1 MTTDPRSVSNGAGG
15 ILGWIERGGNR
26 LPDPVVIFLYCILA
40 VIAISVIAAAT
51 GTYALHPTQMDAAGN
66 ALVIRAESL
75 LSADN
80 LRRLLVDMPRTFTGF
95 HPLGYVLVV
104 MLGAGV
110 AERSGLLGT
119 AMSAAVSNVPR
130 LLLTPAVALVG
141 MLGNLAADAAYVVLI
156 PLAGVI
162 FHAAGRHPVAG
173 IAAAFA
179 GVSGG
184 FSANLLPGQLDALLF
199 GITEAAA
206 ETILPAWDA
215 NIAGNAWF
223 IVAMTLVFLPI
234 IWYITDRVIEP
245 RMGPYGGGGFQGGS
259 AGNVAQAAT
268 ESGDS
273 TGYDTGGDDIG
284 HPKVGSGDPENPE
297 GGGIGTEGPGASV
310 AAAERR
316 GLKRAGWA
324 VLGVV
329 AIWIFLC
336 IGPGTPLIDESA
348 PIESRFNP
356 LFQSLV
362 AGFCV
367 VFLAAGW
374 AYGAAAGTVKNH
386 RDLVDMMKGAM
397 GDMAY
402 YLVLSFAA
410 AHFVAM
416 FNWSNL
422 GLIFAIQGAA
432 VLESTNMPDT
442 LLMASIII
450 FGAVLNLFIGS
461 ASAKWA
467 LLAPVLV
474 PMLMLV
480 GISPEMTTAAY
491 RVGDSATNI
500 ITPLMPYLPLVLVFA
515 QRWQKDFGLGSLVAT
530 MLPYSVFLLLSG
542 LILTILWVFLGLPL
556 GPAAPVSF
564 SMP

>member
-1 MTTDPRSVSNGAGG
+1 MTTDPASASNGTEG
-15 ILGWIERGGNR
+15 ILGWIERSGNR

-40 VIAISVIAAAT
+40 VIGISVIAAAT
-51 GTYALHPTQMDAAGN
+51 GTYALHPTQVDAAGN

-130 LLLTPAVALVG
+130 LMLTPAVALVG

-223 IVAMTLVFLPI
+223 IVVMTLVFLPI

-245 RMGPYGGGGFQGGS
+245 RMGPYGGGGYQGGG
-259 AGNVAQAAT
+259 AGNIEDAAT
-268 ESGDS
+268 GTGDGTS
-273 TGYDTGGDDIG
+273 VDTGGGDIG
-284 HPKVGSGDPENPE
+284 RSEGGSGDPDNPE
-297 GGGIGTEGPGASV
+297 GSAGGAEAPGAS
-310 AAAERR
+310 AAEAERR

-329 AIWIFLC
+329 AIWVFLC

-348 PIESRFNP
+348 PVESRFNP

-442 LLMASIII
+442 LLMASIIL
-450 FGAVLNLFIGS
+450 FGALLNLFIGS

-542 LILTILWVFLGLPL
+542 LLLTVLWVLLALPL

-564 SMP
+564 AMP

>member
-1 MTTDPRSVSNGAGG
+1 
-15 ILGWIERGGNR
+15 
-26 LPDPVVIFLYCILA
+26 
-40 VIAISVIAAAT
+40 
-51 GTYALHPTQMDAAGN
+51 
-66 ALVIRAESL
+66 
-75 LSADN
+75 
-80 LRRLLVDMPRTFTGF
+80 
-95 HPLGYVLVV
+95 
-104 MLGAGV
+104 
-110 AERSGLLGT
+110 
-119 AMSAAVSNVPR
+119 
-130 LLLTPAVALVG
+130 
-141 MLGNLAADAAYVVLI
+141 
-156 PLAGVI
+156 
-162 FHAAGRHPVAG
+162 
-173 IAAAFA
+173 
-179 GVSGG
+179 
-184 FSANLLPGQLDALLF
+184 
-199 GITEAAA
+199 
-206 ETILPAWDA
+206 
-215 NIAGNAWF
+215 
-223 IVAMTLVFLPI
+223 MTLVFLPI

-245 RMGPYGGGGFQGGS
+245 RMGSYGGSGL
-259 AGNVAQAAT
+259 QA
-268 ESGDS
+268 
-273 TGYDTGGDDIG
+273 GGDDDSEE
-284 HPKVGSGDPENPE
+284 PRASAVDSEVADSL
-297 GGGIGTEGPGASV
+297 TEEIEDPGAS
-310 AAAERR
+310 ADDAERR
-316 GLKRAGWA
+316 GLRRAGWA
-324 VLGVV
+324 ILGVV
-329 AIWIFLC
+329 AIWVFLC

-367 VFLAAGW
+367 IFLAAGW
-374 AYGAAAGTVKNH
+374 AYGAAAGTVRNH
-386 RDLVDMMKGAM
+386 RDLIDMMKGAM

-422 GLIFAIQGAA
+422 GLIFAIHGAA
-432 VLESTNMPDT
+432 VLESSNMPDT
-442 LLMASIII
+442 LLMASIIL

-530 MLPYSVFLLLSG
+530 MLPYSMFLLLSG

-556 GPAAPVSF
+556 GPAAPVGF
-564 SMP
+564 AMP